1 MNISARLA
9 VQYASGNAANL
20 SPSSDYHGRNVVV
33 RTLDERGFEADC
45 SHEYPVGAL
54 VRLRLPGAGYA
65 MARVTDADESRVC
78 AAFVNPV
85 GRVRLNQALGARR

>member
-9 VQYASGNAANL
+9 VQYANGGAANF
-20 SPSSDYHGRNVVV
+20 SPSNDYHGRNIVV
-33 RTLDERGFEADC
+33 RTLDTSGFEADC
-45 SHEYPVGAL
+45 SYEYPVGAL

-65 MARVTDADESRVC
+65 MARVTEADDRRVC

-85 GRVRLNQALGARR
+85 GQTRLNQVLGARR

>member
-9 VQYASGNAANL
+9 VQSAGGYSANL
-20 SPSSDYHGRNVVV
+20 TPSNDYHGRNVVV
-33 RTLDERGFEADC
+33 RTLDETGFEADC
-45 SHEYPVGAL
+45 SHPYPIGAL

-65 MARVTDADESRVC
+65 MARVTDADESHVC

-85 GRVRLNQALGARR
+85 GKVRLNQVLGARR